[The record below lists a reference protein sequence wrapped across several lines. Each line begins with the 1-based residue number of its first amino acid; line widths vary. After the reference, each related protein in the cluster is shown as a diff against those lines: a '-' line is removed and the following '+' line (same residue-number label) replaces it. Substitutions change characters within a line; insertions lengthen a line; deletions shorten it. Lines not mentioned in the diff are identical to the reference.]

1 MPLNRHVN
9 LAIARRMKMNKYI
22 FIFTLYIS
30 LFASFQAQAGIK
42 FDISHTANK
51 VMETVSGWAEQA
63 QKLIEESTTIQ
74 TMIAY
79 GKGVQEMAKW
89 VKEQKQ
95 MITDTIN
102 QTKNAVNDV
111 KNTATSTVGDLT
123 NEITNT
129 AGDIGGA
136 ASGALGGAAE
146 KAQLAEQL
154 LSLKSEK
161 TNLENE
167 YNSAAEARKT
177 EYEGKVKSYQENN
190 ASYQAMIEQ
199 DPSQKEALEE
209 KIAANNKAISQL
221 QADYE
226 AQEDKEKAIY
236 ESQVADI
243 DAKISEVQSAAEE
256 ASLSLAS
263 NAAQSLFGNK
273 QSAAE
278 LNKTIANNFVPEKD
292 QLTSEN
298 IKEVT
303 DYRNK
308 TKAQDVLRAYA
319 VSLQYRAN
327 RGSDSEKADETASSV
342 PMMEGSSSAIALDT
356 QLKVENMKALLVYT
370 RILIEELKMR
380 TASDLASLNVYK
392 VNNPDKDV
400 TEFNLDDYKYKKPSF
415 FSKENLSDLAKGAK
429 EGMEAINDARQ
440 SGTLP
445 W

>member
-1 MPLNRHVN
+1 
-9 LAIARRMKMNKYI
+9 
-22 FIFTLYIS
+22 
-30 LFASFQAQAGIK
+30 
-42 FDISHTANK
+42 
-51 VMETVSGWAEQA
+51 METVSGWSEQA

-74 TMIAY
+74 AMIAY

-95 MITDTIN
+95 MVTDTVN

-111 KNTATSTVGDLT
+111 KDTATSTVGGLT
-123 NEITNT
+123 EEVAGAT
-129 AGDIGGA
+129 GDIGGA

-167 YNSAAEARKT
+167 YNAAAEARKT

-226 AQEDKEKAIY
+226 AKEDEEKAIY
-236 ESQVADI
+236 ESQIADI
-243 DAKISEVQSAAEE
+243 DAKIAEVQSAAEE

-263 NAAQSLFGNK
+263 NAAQSLFGNS

-308 TKAQDVLRAYA
+308 TKAQDVLRAYS

-327 RGSDSEKADETASSV
+327 RGADSEKADETASSV
-342 PMMEGSSSAIALDT
+342 PMMEGSSAAIALDT
-356 QLKVENMKALLVYT
+356 QLKVENMKALLAYT
-370 RILIEELKMR
+370 KILIEELKMR

-400 TEFNLDDYKYKKPSF
+400 TEFNLDDYKYTKPSF
-415 FSKENLSDLAKGAK
+415 FSKENLSDLATGAK
-429 EGMEAINDARQ
+429 EGMNAINDARQ

>member
-1 MPLNRHVN
+1 
-9 LAIARRMKMNKYI
+9 
-22 FIFTLYIS
+22 
-30 LFASFQAQAGIK
+30 
-42 FDISHTANK
+42 
-51 VMETVSGWAEQA
+51 METVSGWSEQA

-95 MITDTIN
+95 MVTDTVN

-111 KNTATSTVGDLT
+111 KDTATSTVGGLT
-123 NEITNT
+123 EEVAGAT
-129 AGDIGGA
+129 GDIGGA

-167 YNSAAEARKT
+167 YNAAAEARKT

-226 AQEDKEKAIY
+226 AKEDEEKAIY
-236 ESQVADI
+236 ESQIADI
-243 DAKISEVQSAAEE
+243 DAKIAEVQSAAEE

-263 NAAQSLFGNK
+263 NAAQSLFGNS

-308 TKAQDVLRAYA
+308 TKAQDVLRAYS

-327 RGSDSEKADETASSV
+327 RGADSEKADETASSV
-342 PMMEGSSSAIALDT
+342 PMMEGSSAAIALDT
-356 QLKVENMKALLVYT
+356 QLKVENMKALLAYT
-370 RILIEELKMR
+370 KILIEELKMR

-400 TEFNLDDYKYKKPSF
+400 TEFNLDDYKYTKPSF
-415 FSKENLSDLAKGAK
+415 FSKENLSDLATGAK
-429 EGMEAINDARQ
+429 EGMNAINDARQ